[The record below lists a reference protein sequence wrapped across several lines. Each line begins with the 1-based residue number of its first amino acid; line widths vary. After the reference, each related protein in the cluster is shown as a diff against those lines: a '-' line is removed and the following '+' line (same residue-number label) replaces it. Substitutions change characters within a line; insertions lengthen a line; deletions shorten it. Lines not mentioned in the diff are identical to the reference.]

1 VTDAVDRLAGEY
13 LELLFEQF
21 PTAATVFGRHEH
33 DARLEELSVQGL
45 DDFTRRLAELRRR
58 VTAVRPAD
66 EEEAVDR
73 DALAATVSDALLS
86 EELERPWRR
95 NPFEAATA
103 VPAAILLL
111 IARDFAP
118 LEERLAAATARLE
131 AAPAFLERARGLL
144 DEPCPA
150 LWRQMA
156 VGAAGGG
163 AGFLDGTLGPLAAGT
178 RLAGRVEAAA
188 ATAARALRQF
198 AAWLQDDH
206 AARFPADAPFAIG
219 EAAQARKLRE
229 VHCFTTSPA
238 EFVRLGEAQIA
249 EVTEALA
256 EQAARL
262 AAGAGPGAAA
272 GRRPA
277 GGGAGR
283 GAGGGAGQPGGGDAA
298 GQPAGGP
305 DRGGAGGPAG
315 ADWAGLLDR
324 LKGDHPD
331 AGGLL
336 DAYRREL
343 ERLESF
349 VFTEDLATNPEA
361 AARVEPTPEFLRPV
375 MGFAAYL
382 PAGPFD
388 AWQQGYFWVTPPPDE
403 AGLRDHAHA
412 TIPAVAAHEGYPGH
426 HLQMTSVN
434 RLSSVTRRA
443 IRSPVMIEGWG
454 LYTEQLMADVGY
466 YDDAARLAQLA
477 MRLLRALRIVLDME
491 LQAGALGYEAAV
503 ARAVSVA
510 HLEESTARSEVA
522 RYTMT
527 PTQPFSYLVGAL
539 ELERLRDRT
548 QARLGDAFHLRRF
561 HDRVLSYGHMPPAL
575 VSRAVEAADAA
586 ELGGA
591 QA

>member
-1 VTDAVDRLAGEY
+1 VPDAVAPLTSDY
-13 LELLFEQF
+13 LDLVFETF

-33 DARLEELSVQGL
+33 DGRLEELTAGRL

-58 VTAVRPAD
+58 VTAVVPAD
-66 EEEAVDR
+66 DEETVDR
-73 DALAATVSDALLS
+73 DALAAAISDALLA
-86 EELERPWRR
+86 EEAERPWRR

-103 VPAAILLL
+103 VPASVLLL
-111 IARDFAP
+111 VARDFAP
-118 LEERLAAATARLE
+118 LEQRLAAAAERLE
-131 AAPAFLERARGLL
+131 AAPAFMERAKVLL

-163 AGFLDGTLGPLAAGT
+163 AGFLAGTLGPLAAGT
-178 RLAGRVEAAA
+178 PLAGRVEAAA
-188 ATAARALRQF
+188 AAAAQAMRDF
-198 AAWLQDDH
+198 AAWLAGEH
-206 AARFPADAPFAIG
+206 AARFPDDAPFAIG

-229 VHCFTTSPA
+229 VHCFDTTPA
-238 EFVRLGEAQIA
+238 EFTRLGRAHIEDLVA
-249 EVTEALA
+249 ELT
-256 EQAARL
+256 EQAGKL
-262 AAGAGPGAAA
+262 AGPG
-272 GRRPA
+272 GP
-277 GGGAGR
+277 GSSGE
-283 GAGGGAGQPGGGDAA
+283 PGGSGE
-298 GQPAGGP
+298 
-305 DRGGAGGPAG
+305 
-315 ADWAGLLDR
+315 ADWSATLDR

-331 AGGLL
+331 ADGLL
-336 DAYRREL
+336 PAYRREL
-343 ERLESF
+343 QRLESF
-349 VFTEDLATNPEA
+349 VFQEDLATNPDAE
-361 AARVEPTPEFLRPV
+361 ARVEPTPEFLRPV

-403 AGLRDHAHA
+403 AGLRDHAFA

-434 RLSSVTRRA
+434 RIPSLTRRA

-491 LQAGALGYEAAV
+491 LQSGELTYDAAV
-503 ARAVSVA
+503 ERAVSVA
-510 HLEESTARSEVA
+510 RLEESTARSEVA

-539 ELERLRDRT
+539 ELERLRAAS
-548 QARLGDAFHLRRF
+548 QARLGDAFRLRRF
-561 HDRVLSYGHMPPAL
+561 HDRVLSYGHMPPTL
-575 VSRAVEAADAA
+575 VARAITAADEA
-586 ELGGA
+586 E
-591 QA
+591 QRRPPDD